1 MHLRTLSSS
10 LLLSCLFSGTF
21 PLCAQGTRL
30 WNESSFN
37 DWERGSPRGVAI
49 GSDGLLS
56 AGLPVETVAQL
67 NAADVWAAAS
77 DAAGNAYIATGS
89 PAQVVRVAPDG
100 KQTVLFTSKDVSVQ
114 ALAAAPD
121 GTLYA
126 ATLPSAKVFR
136 LDPRAG
142 KPLDETTAPVVFD
155 AALTSEKP
163 KYVWAMLLDPQGRL
177 LIGAGAP
184 GTVYRTAATPGSKA
198 DVLFASD
205 EPHIRTLA
213 WAQDGSLLAGSDGTG
228 LVYRIDVGASPVR
241 KPYVLFEA
249 PKREI
254 TALATGAGG
263 QLYVAAVG
271 EKGRNTSLP
280 SLQAGGAGA
289 GGGSITVT
297 VVQPGSTQSVT
308 NNTAVPDGSEVYLL
322 PADAAQAP
330 RRIWAG
336 HDDVVYA
343 LHPTAAGLLAAT
355 GNRGRIY
362 RLQDDGSYAD
372 VAHAEAGQ
380 VTGFIAA
387 PGNALY
393 LPAAN
398 TGKLLRM
405 GLVPALN
412 GTLISDVFDATQVSL
427 WGRAEL
433 TGDSAAGTY
442 RLETRTGNIDNPVR
456 GWSDWRPVD
465 AATQAI
471 GQASEQVR
479 ARYAQWRLTLQAA
492 ARVQQVALN
501 YLPANA
507 APEVDEILVAPGT
520 RVNAATTQVSYPQQ
534 TTLNFASQG
543 GAAVNIDGNSA
554 AAPLGAIRD
563 KTAVTARWA
572 AHDDN
577 GDELRFAVYYRRPE
591 ETTWRLLKENLTER
605 YLSFDANLL
614 PDGPYRL
621 RVVATDAPS
630 HAAGQALTGER
641 TSDLFLLATATPQV
655 SGLTMQ
661 PATTGLHVTATAT
674 GSRVPIARAE
684 YSLDAG
690 PWQYVEPVGR
700 ISDALREQYDFA
712 VPLGAGASPGGHVLT
727 LRAFDR
733 YDNEGSAKV
742 SLP

>member
-1 MHLRTLSSS
+1 MYLRLLLPS
-10 LLLSCLFSGTF
+10 LLLGCLLSAAG
-21 PLCAQGTRL
+21 PLCAQGTHL
-30 WNESSFN
+30 WSESSFS
-37 DWERGSPRGVAI
+37 DWERGTPRGVAI
-49 GSDGLLS
+49 GSDGMLS

-89 PAQVVRVAPDG
+89 PAQVVRVTSDG
-100 KQTVLFTSKDVSVQ
+100 KQTVLFTAKDVSVQ
-114 ALAAAPD
+114 ALAAGPD
-121 GTLYA
+121 GALYA

-136 LDPRAG
+136 LDPHVG

-155 AALTSEKP
+155 AATTSEKP

-184 GTVYRTAATPGSKA
+184 GTIYRTSTAPGSKPE
-198 DVLFASD
+198 VLFASD

-213 WAQDGSLLAGSDGTG
+213 WARDGSLLAGSDGTG
-228 LVYRIDVGASPVR
+228 LVYRIDVAAGPAD

-254 TALATGAGG
+254 TALATGSSG

-271 EKGRNTSLP
+271 EKGRNASLP
-280 SLQAGGAGA
+280 PLQAGGGA
-289 GGGSITVT
+289 PGGGSITVT

-322 PADAAQAP
+322 PADAGQAP
-330 RRIWAG
+330 RRIWAA

-343 LHPTAAGLLAAT
+343 LRSTPAGLLAAT
-355 GNRGRIY
+355 GNRGRVY

-380 VTGFIAA
+380 VTGLIAA
-387 PGNALY
+387 PGDALY

-405 GLVPALN
+405 ELAPAPD
-412 GTLISDVFDATQVSL
+412 GTLLSDVFDATQLSL

-442 RLETRTGNIDNPVR
+442 RLETRTGNIDNPAR
-456 GWSDWRPVD
+456 GWSDWKSVD
-465 AATQAI
+465 PATGQAI
-471 GQASEQVR
+471 GQGP
-479 ARYAQWRLTLQAA
+479 ARYAQWRLTLKAA
-492 ARVQQVALN
+492 ARVQQVAFN

-520 RVNAATTQVSYPQQ
+520 RVNTAAMQVSYPQQ

-563 KTAVTARWA
+563 KSSVTVRWA

-591 ETTWRLLKENLTER
+591 ESTWRLLKENLTDR

-621 RVVATDAPS
+621 RVVATDASS

-641 TSDLFLLATATPQV
+641 ISDMFLIATATPQV
-655 SGLTMQ
+655 TGLSMR
-661 PATTGLHVTATAT
+661 PGGTGLHVTATAT
-674 GSRVPIARAE
+674 ANRVPIARAE

-690 PWQYVEPVGR
+690 PWQYVEPIGR
-700 ISDALREQYDFA
+700 VSDALREQYDFA
-712 VPLGAGASPGGHVLT
+712 VPLGTSVGAGGHVLT